1 MSPRKAGSL
10 LVIGNYRFLTGGP
23 VVRPFLIA
31 TPCLALLLTGHPF
44 AQEPRQPSRQDILE
58 RDGIIWGNA
67 AAWGVPFQE
76 NLSEDAKIAG
86 LSKLWM
92 EVKINFPHSRRR
104 SCPSRDRQ
112 SPRMLVG
119 PRCLS
124 ATDVFAE
131 TFRRLQRG
139 KLIGEPDRRQYR
151 GSPGVRSPRRRLGQS
166 GDIGGGWVRLDGKRR
181 STGCPGTP
189 HGEGFSCRA
198 RCRARGGAGRVGGID
213 EAAVVPQPS

>member
-58 RDGIIWGNA
+58 RDGIIWGSA

-139 KLIGEPDRRQYR
+139 KLIGEPTG
-151 GSPGVRSPRRRLGQS
+151 GSI
-166 GDIGGGWVRLDGKRR
+166 GDPVAFALPGGGSARVATSAEVGSGL
-181 STGCPGTP
+181 TGRGVQPDVLVPRTVKDFLAG
-189 HGEGFSCRA
+189 HDAVLEAGLAELRA
-198 RCRARGGAGRVGGID
+198 SMKPR
-213 EAAVVPQPS
+213 